1 MLNVDSSSDDLH
13 SYLFAGTGAT
23 LGGVLTPEE
32 VFNFIVAFDEEKQV
46 DSTEK
51 EQCRQKN
58 NRKRKRK
65 VYSKKDPKQS
75 SWYIDYMTKM
85 VTLWK

>member
-1 MLNVDSSSDDLH
+1 MLNKDSSLEDLK

-32 VFNFIVAFDEEKQV
+32 VLNFIVAFDEEQQV

-51 EQCRQKN
+51 ELLPLLPLLPF
-58 NRKRKRK
+58 
-65 VYSKKDPKQS
+65 V
-75 SWYIDYMTKM
+75 
-85 VTLWK
+85 LL